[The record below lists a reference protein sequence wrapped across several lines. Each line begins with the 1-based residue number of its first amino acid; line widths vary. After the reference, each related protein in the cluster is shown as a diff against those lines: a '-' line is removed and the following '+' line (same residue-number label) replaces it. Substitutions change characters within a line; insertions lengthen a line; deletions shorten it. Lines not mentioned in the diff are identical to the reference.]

1 MFKAKKNL
9 MNPNTTDTLIG
20 EGTTF
25 EGRIKSEA
33 SIRIEGGITGDI
45 ECAGDVI
52 IGERGVVKSNIS
64 ARDVILAGNVN
75 GNVITSGKLTI
86 TSTGSLQGNI
96 SAASFIIEEGGLFQ
110 GNSKMETAQPA
121 ASPQP
126 KGELDSSNPPAPA
139 SNNGTYKGNTIAM

>member
-1 MFKAKKNL
+1 MFKKKKDF

-52 IGERGVVKSNIS
+52 IGEHGVVKSNIS
-64 ARDVILAGNVN
+64 ARDVVLAGSVQ
-75 GNVITSGKLTI
+75 GNIITKGKLTI

-110 GNSKMETAQPA
+110 GNSKMESKTSTAAPMQN
-121 ASPQP
+121 SEQENGN
-126 KGELDSSNPPAPA
+126 KPA
-139 SNNGTYKGNTIAM
+139 SSANGAFKGNTVAM

>member
-9 MNPNTTDTLIG
+9 MNPNMTDTLIG

-52 IGERGVVKSNIS
+52 IGERGIVKSNIS
-64 ARDVILAGNVN
+64 ARDVILAGNVH
-75 GNVITSGKLTI
+75 GNVITKGKLTI

-110 GNSKMETAQPA
+110 GNSKMETASVPA
-121 ASPQP
+121 ASQP
-126 KGELDSSNPPAPA
+126 KGDLDNGNQPVPAANSP
-139 SNNGTYKGNTIAM
+139 YKGNTIAM

>member
-1 MFKAKKNL
+1 MFKSKKNL

-52 IGERGVVKSNIS
+52 IGERGVVKSNVS
-64 ARDVILAGNVN
+64 ARDVILAGNVH
-75 GNVITSGKLTI
+75 GNIITKGKLTI

-96 SAASFIIEEGGLFQ
+96 SAASFIIEEGGQFQ
-110 GNSKMETAQPA
+110 GNSKMETATA
-121 ASPQP
+121 ATAPQP
-126 KGELDSSNPPAPA
+126 KNELDSNNVQAPA
-139 SNNGTYKGNTIAM
+139 TNGAYKGNTIAM

>member
-1 MFKAKKNL
+1 MFKSKKNV

-52 IGERGVVKSNIS
+52 IGERGDVKSNIS
-64 ARDVILAGNVN
+64 ARDVVLAGNVQ
-75 GNVITSGKLTI
+75 GNIITKGKLTI

-96 SAASFIIEEGGLFQ
+96 SAAYFIIEEGGLFQ
-110 GNSKMETAQPA
+110 GNSKMDTKTTTAA
-121 ASPQP
+121 PQQN
-126 KGELDSSNPPAPA
+126 GELEDANKPA
-139 SNNGTYKGNTIAM
+139 SAANGAFKGNTVAM